1 MATTSRTR
9 GLLTRLKALLSM
21 PWRMFQ
27 ERTSVQL
34 IAGYVAVVLLVI
46 LLFEITVVVAILWS
60 PESGL
65 LSGGRHMANPFLG
78 ERSAAVVQWL
88 DPDRIQRG
96 LDDDAGAYLLRTE
109 LDRRL
114 QQVAVG
120 GVPGLPAITPSMR
133 NGDSVKA
140 AILDTSGTVVA
151 SSGEWITTGQSVD
164 DLPTAIQRD
173 AARHGLD
180 LKGAKDAST
189 GALYSLESDGSV
201 TVSSFPIKTS
211 DGTWI
216 GTLLIEGG
224 SVADQLGS
232 SRAAVIRELML
243 GFLQSLWIFAIPALI
258 VAIPFGFWRARG
270 MSRRLQRL
278 AEASEAMANGNL
290 RTRVRVTRKDE
301 IGRLAESFNDMAEQI
316 DRSDR
321 ARRAF
326 ISNISHEL
334 RTPVAIIQ
342 GTSERLLRPDRS
354 QSREAAEGLTVI
366 QHEGQMLVRL
376 IDDLFAIARIEEHT
390 LRLDPAPTMVTS
402 VVDEVLA
409 SVRELAWSQH
419 KISVESIVSTDL
431 PPILADPDRLRQ
443 IINNLVYN
451 AMRHTPEGGLII
463 IQAQEAGDQIAIEI
477 SDTGMGIEPD
487 QLELI
492 FTRYGQ
498 SEQTR
503 RRGGGSG
510 LGLAIVAQLVQA
522 HGGDISVSSTV
533 GQGTTFRFT
542 LPKAR

>member
-1 MATTSRTR
+1 MATTSRMRST
-9 GLLTRLKALLSM
+9 LAKLKALVSL
-21 PWRMFQ
+21 PWRMFH

-65 LSGGRHMANPFLG
+65 LSGGRNMANPFLG

-88 DPDRIQRG
+88 DPERVRRG
-96 LDDDAGAYLLRTE
+96 LDDDAGGFLVRIE

-114 QQVAVG
+114 HQVVAG
-120 GVPGLPAITPSMR
+120 EVPGLPSITPSMR
-133 NGDSVKA
+133 SGESVKA

-151 SSGEWITTGQSVD
+151 SSGDWITTGETID
-164 DLPTAIQRD
+164 DLPTATQRD
-173 AARHGLD
+173 AARHGLA
-180 LKGAKDAST
+180 LEGAMDADT

-201 TVSSFPIKTS
+201 TVSSYPIRTS
-211 DGTWI
+211 DGAWI
-216 GTLLIEGG
+216 GTLLVEGG
-224 SVADQLGS
+224 SVADQLGP

-270 MSRRLQRL
+270 MSRRLKRL
-278 AEASEAMANGNL
+278 AEASEAMADGNL

-342 GTSERLLRPDRS
+342 GTSERLLARTGSTSP
-354 QSREAAEGLTVI
+354 EAVEGLTVI

-390 LRLDPAPTMVTS
+390 LRLDPAPLAVTS

-409 SVRELAWSQH
+409 SVRELAWTQH
-419 KISVESIVSTDL
+419 KISVESIVSADL
-431 PPILADPDRLRQ
+431 PPILADRDRLRQ
-443 IINNLVYN
+443 IISNLVYN
-451 AMRHTPEGGLII
+451 ALRHTPEGGLII
-463 IQAQEAGDQIAIEI
+463 IQAREAGDWIAIEV

-487 QLELI
+487 QLEMI

-510 LGLAIVAQLVQA
+510 LGLAIVAQLVKA

-542 LPKAR
+542 LPKAG

>member
-1 MATTSRTR
+1 METTSPAR
-9 GLLTRLKALLSM
+9 GLASRLKTCVSL
-21 PWRMFQ
+21 PWRLFQ

-46 LLFEITVVVAILWS
+46 LLFEFTVVVAILWS
-60 PESGL
+60 PRSGL
-65 LSGGRHMANPFLG
+65 LSTGQYMSDPFLG
-78 ERSAAVVQWL
+78 ERSAAIVQWL
-88 DPDRIQRG
+88 DPSRIQRG
-96 LDDDAGAYLLRTE
+96 LQDDAGGALIRSE

-114 QQVAVG
+114 YQIAAG
-120 GVPGLPAITPSMR
+120 SVPGLESITPSMH
-133 NGDSVKA
+133 NGVDA
-140 AILDTSGTVVA
+140 AIFDTSGTVIA
-151 SSGEWITTGQSVD
+151 SSGSWISSGQSVE
-164 DLPTAIQRD
+164 DLPTATQREV
-173 AARHGLD
+173 ASQGLA
-180 LKGAKDAST
+180 LAGAGDSAT
-189 GALYSLESDGSV
+189 GTHYSLASDGSA
-201 TVSSFPIKTS
+201 TVSSYPIKTS

-216 GTLLIEGG
+216 GTLVLQGG
-224 SVADQLGS
+224 SIADQLGS
-232 SRAAVIRELML
+232 SRGEVIRELML

-278 AEASEAMANGNL
+278 AEASEAMAKGNL
-290 RTRVRVTRKDE
+290 RTRVRVARKDE
-301 IGRLAESFNDMAEQI
+301 IGRLGESFNDMAEQI
-316 DRSDR
+316 DRNDR

-326 ISNISHEL
+326 ITNISHEL

-342 GTSERLLRPDRS
+342 GTSERLLERTCRS
-354 QSREAAEGLTVI
+354 VPEAVEGLTVI

-376 IDDLFAIARIEEHT
+376 IDDLFAIARIEEHN
-390 LRLDPAPTMVTS
+390 LRLDRAPLTVAS

-409 SVRELAWSQH
+409 SVRDLAWTQH
-419 KISVESIVSTDL
+419 KISIESIVSDDL
-431 PPILADPDRLRQ
+431 PPVFADRDRLRQ
-443 IINNLVYN
+443 IISNLVYN
-451 AMRHTPEGGLII
+451 ALRHTPEGGLII
-463 IQAQEAGDQIAIEI
+463 IQATESGPQIAIEV

-510 LGLAIVAQLVQA
+510 LGLAIVAQLVNA
-522 HGGDISVSSTV
+522 HGGEISVSSTV